1 MAVLDVSERAALERA
16 DHDLF
21 GLQEALEAA
30 AHSNAL
36 DVDLLQRLATTA
48 REAAARLNQDL
59 PIHVDPDARDEIRRR
74 LIDLLTLAPSDDLR
88 PLDVADLA
96 LVQAEAVRHVMRDLL
111 DEQPPTELRRAGAA
125 IAMLEAWL
133 PSLTLSELSGLVG
146 LSERQIQRRRRD
158 EATSTPRLQIVTRL
172 VAILRHAWSDQ
183 GVYLWFTRP
192 RPDLDG
198 RAPVDLLDDPARE
211 RSLLIAA
218 RSGRVQGGV

>member
-1 MAVLDVSERAALERA
+1 
-16 DHDLF
+16 
-21 GLQEALEAA
+21 
-30 AHSNAL
+30 
-36 DVDLLQRLATTA
+36 
-48 REAAARLNQDL
+48 
-59 PIHVDPDARDEIRRR
+59 
-74 LIDLLTLAPSDDLR
+74 
-88 PLDVADLA
+88 
-96 LVQAEAVRHVMRDLL
+96 
-111 DEQPPTELRRAGAA
+111 
-125 IAMLEAWL
+125 MLEAWL

-158 EATSTPRLQIVTRL
+158 EAASTPRLQIVTRL